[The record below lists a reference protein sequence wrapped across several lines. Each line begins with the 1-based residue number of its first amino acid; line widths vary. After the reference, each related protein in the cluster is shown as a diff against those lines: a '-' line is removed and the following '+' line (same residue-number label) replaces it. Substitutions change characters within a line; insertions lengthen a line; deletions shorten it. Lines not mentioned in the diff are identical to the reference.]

1 MPEATAD
8 SKTIRAIQA
17 TINAIEGRER
27 LREEDQL
34 TASAD
39 PLPSLKKLTDPIV
52 DYAYFYRLHPRALC
66 EYLRTGEQRL
76 VDGALDVLHR
86 IAANVRYCDAHERTS
101 PAQGDDGDQ
110 HIASIAGDVATVRR
124 PVENDE
130 LIDANQA
137 AKLWHRSASWWRN
150 LFGSEIKQRGT
161 GKNGAK
167 LCWLR
172 DVARY
177 AEDHGI
183 QRR

>member
-8 SKTIRAIQA
+8 SETIRAIQA
-17 TINAIEGRER
+17 TTNTIESREW
-27 LREEDQL
+27 LRETDQL
-34 TASAD
+34 TESVD
-39 PLPSLKKLTDPIV
+39 PLPSLKRLTDPIV
-52 DYAYFYRLHPRALC
+52 DYAYMHQLNPRALC

-76 VDGALDVLHR
+76 FDGALDDLHR
-86 IAANVRYCDAHERTS
+86 IAADVRYRDAHERTS

-110 HIASIAGDVATVRR
+110 RIASIAGDVATVRR

-150 LFGSEIKQRGT
+150 LFGNEIKQRGT